1 MVIAIFTE
9 TKCAA
14 RKGRVDQMSKQSFI
28 HGTMILLAAGLINRI
43 LGFVPRITLPRVIGA
58 EGVGL
63 YQLGY
68 PLLVVL
74 LTVITGGIPLAVAKL
89 VAAAESEGN
98 ERKAKDILLLAL
110 GAAVLLAVLFTAA
123 LLAGAHWIST
133 ELLSDSRV
141 YFTLLAMCP
150 MLLIVGISAVFRGY
164 FQGRQNMVPTALSQ
178 IAETAVRI
186 VAMLLF
192 AYLLLPYGLAYAAA
206 GAMFGVTAGEC
217 CGLAVILY
225 HYKKTRGEYKT
236 FYKATI
242 GGAGGKRRRMIV
254 SLKELFRIALPVTG
268 SRMIGSSSYFLE
280 SVMTMKALAIAGV
293 AVAAATAQYGTLQ
306 GMVIPVLLLP
316 GVLTY
321 SLSVSLVPT
330 LAEAAA
336 RNDLRLIH
344 KRLHQSLRLAL
355 VTGAPFAVLMYVL
368 AEPICYFLYNDAEV
382 GSMLKLMAPVALF
395 LYFQGPLQA
404 TLQALDRPGT
414 ALLNTFYGAAI
425 KLTLIYLLA
434 TKPEYGIYGVLAAI
448 NVNIALVTMLHWNSV
463 VRIVKFRFP
472 MADFLKTAVCAAAT
486 GWIAQFL
493 FNGEWHPSP
502 LLRFLAAGLFSG
514 LAYLG
519 FILALKL
526 VDQDDFGRLPFP
538 RRK

>member
-1 MVIAIFTE
+1 MT
-9 TKCAA
+9 
-14 RKGRVDQMSKQSFI
+14 KQSFI
-28 HGTMILLAAGLINRI
+28 RGTMILLAAGLLNRI
-43 LGFVPRITLPRVIGA
+43 LGFVPRITLPRVVGA

-98 ERKAKDILLLAL
+98 ERKAKDVLRLSLALAVALAVVFTGALLL
-110 GAAVLLAVLFTAA
+110 GAR
-123 LLAGAHWIST
+123 WMSQ
-133 ELLSDSRV
+133 ELLNDERV
-141 YFTLLAMCP
+141 YYTLLAMSP
-150 MLLIVGISAVFRGY
+150 MLLIVGVSAVFRGY

-178 IAETAVRI
+178 TAETVARI
-186 VAMLLF
+186 IAMLVF
-192 AYLLLPYGLAYAAA
+192 AYFLLPYGVAFAAA
-206 GAMFGVTAGEC
+206 GAMFGVTVGEV
-217 CGLAVILY
+217 CGLAVIVY
-225 HYKKTRGEYKT
+225 QYFRTRSA
-236 FYKATI
+236 YKAYHTAAI
-242 GGAGGKRRRMIV
+242 GVSGAPRRLAA
-254 SLKELFRIALPVTG
+254 SFKEMLRIAVPVTG
-268 SRMIGSSSYFLE
+268 SRMVGSASYFLE
-280 SVMTMKALAIAGV
+280 SVMTVKALAIAGV
-293 AVAAATAQYGTLQ
+293 AVAAATTQYGSLQ

-336 RNDLRLIH
+336 RGDTRLIH

-355 VTGAPFAVLMYVL
+355 VSGAPFAVLMYVL
-368 AEPICYFLYNDAEV
+368 AEPICFYLYNDAEV
-382 GSMLKLMAPVALF
+382 GGMLKLMAPVAVF

-434 TKPEYGIYGVLAAI
+434 TQPEFGIYGVLAAI
-448 NVNIALVTMLHWNSV
+448 NVNIALVTILHWNSV
-463 VRIVKFRFP
+463 VRLVKYYFP
-472 MADFLKTAVCAAAT
+472 LGDVLKTAVAAGAS
-486 GWIAQFL
+486 GWAAHAIFL
-493 FNGEWHPSP
+493 GEWHPSP
-502 LLRFLAAGLFSG
+502 LLRFLSAGVGAVAL
-514 LAYLG
+514 YLV
-519 FILALKL
+519 FVVLLKL
-526 VDQDDFGRLPFP
+526 VDKDDVGRLPFP